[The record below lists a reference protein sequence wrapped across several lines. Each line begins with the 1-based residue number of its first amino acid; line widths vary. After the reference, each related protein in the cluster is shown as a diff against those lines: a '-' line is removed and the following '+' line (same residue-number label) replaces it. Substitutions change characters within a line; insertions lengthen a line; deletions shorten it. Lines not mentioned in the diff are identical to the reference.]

1 MNNKKHISTK
11 YPYKRSE
18 CIIYFKFTYKTA
30 LYGNKKHAPTHKWLK
45 SWLLFPRAVFSSM
58 YSMKEKLKYF
68 LNFRR
73 TIQYEDFYRA
83 ADIQSV

>member
-1 MNNKKHISTK
+1 
-11 YPYKRSE
+11 
-18 CIIYFKFTYKTA
+18 
-30 LYGNKKHAPTHKWLK
+30 
-45 SWLLFPRAVFSSM
+45 
-58 YSMKEKLKYF
+58 MKEKLKYF